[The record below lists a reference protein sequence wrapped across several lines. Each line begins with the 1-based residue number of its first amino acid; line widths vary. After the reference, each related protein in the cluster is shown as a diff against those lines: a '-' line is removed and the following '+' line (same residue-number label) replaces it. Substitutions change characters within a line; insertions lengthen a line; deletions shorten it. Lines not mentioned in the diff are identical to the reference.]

1 MVIDSVFAQMY
12 FPDSDPLGQTLS
24 AGFSPV
30 GPCRIVGVVGHVK
43 QWALNDSSTYIQN
56 LAYFPLYQDPDQWVP
71 LNYPNTTIIV
81 RTPLDVAAVMPAIK
95 NAVYG
100 AGTDQPVYNVE
111 TVQQIVSE
119 SMTPQ
124 RFPMILPE
132 TFAGLALLLASIGI
146 YGGVSYS
153 VCARDRH
160 SYRTALGAEKRDVF
174 RMVVGQGLGLA
185 LAGLAIGMVAALILT
200 RLLSNFS
207 LLLYGVGASDPL
219 TFSTVSVVLIL
230 VAVLACYIPA
240 RRAMRVDPMVA
251 LRHE

>member
-1 MVIDSVFAQMY
+1 MHSFLGDVIKNVTEREEA
-12 FPDSDPLGQTLS
+12 LGDRS
-24 AGFSPV
+24 SGAVV
-30 GPCRIVGVVGHVK
+30 GWVGVVGHVK
-43 QWALNDSSTYIQN
+43 QWAPNDSSTYIQN

-81 RTPLDVAAVMPAIK
+81 RTPLDVSAVMPAIK

-124 RFPMILPE
+124 RFPMILSE

-146 YGGVSYS
+146 YGVVSYS

-160 SYRTALGAEKRDVF
+160 SYGTWCGEAGCFSDGRGARPW
-174 RMVVGQGLGLA
+174 
-185 LAGLAIGMVAALILT
+185 AGSCGSRHRRGGRI
-200 RLLSNFS
+200 N
-207 LLLYGVGASDPL
+207 SDQ
-219 TFSTVSVVLIL
+219 
-230 VAVLACYIPA
+230 
-240 RRAMRVDPMVA
+240 VA
-251 LRHE
+251 LQLLAFALRSRCKRIR